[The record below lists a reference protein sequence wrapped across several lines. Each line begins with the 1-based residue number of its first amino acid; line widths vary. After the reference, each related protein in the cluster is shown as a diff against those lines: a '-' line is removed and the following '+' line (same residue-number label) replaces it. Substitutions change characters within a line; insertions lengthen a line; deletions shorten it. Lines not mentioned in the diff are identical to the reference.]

1 MAERLLDT
9 RGLSCPLPALKARKA
24 LKAMPPGERLRV
36 LATDPKAFQD
46 IAALCEATGDR
57 LVATDT
63 AGPELVFV
71 IERC

>member
-24 LKAMPPGERLRV
+24 LRAMPAGEQLRV
-36 LATDPKAFQD
+36 LATDPKAVQD

-57 LVATDT
+57 LVTSEANG
-63 AGPELVFV
+63 AELVFV
-71 IERC
+71 IERR

>member
-1 MAERLLDT
+1 MVERLLDT

-24 LKAMPPGERLRV
+24 LKALAAGERLRV
-36 LATDPKAFQD
+36 LATDPKAVQD

-57 LVATDT
+57 LVASDL

-71 IERC
+71 IERR

>member
-24 LKAMPPGERLRV
+24 LRAMPSGERLRV
-36 LATDPKAFQD
+36 LATDPKAVQD
-46 IAALCEATGDR
+46 IAALCAATGDR
-57 LVATDT
+57 LVESAT